1 MTQTVES
8 RIAALEARLLAAE
21 DRLAILDLLVQYG
34 PLVDSGASK
43 EAASLWVDGGG
54 YNFSGGFS
62 GGTRME
68 APAEL
73 ISMYESEGHKGLVA
87 TGVSHF
93 TGTPKITLNGDAA
106 EAVGYSFVILKE
118 DERWF
123 IWRGAIN
130 HWTLARTDAG
140 WRIVERLN
148 RTLDGS
154 DDSHATMRKV
164 LG

>member
-1 MTQTVES
+1 MTQTIES
-8 RIAALEARLLAAE
+8 RIAALEARLLHAE
-21 DRLAILDLLVQYG
+21 DRLAILDLLMQYG
-34 PLVDSGASK
+34 PLVDSGSSQ
-43 EAASLWVDGGG
+43 EATALWVDTGG

-62 GGTRME
+62 GGTRLE

-73 ISMYESEGHKGLVA
+73 IAMYDSEGHKDLVA

-93 TGTPKITLNGDAA
+93 TGTPKITLNGDEA

-118 DERWF
+118 GERWF

-130 HWTLARTDAG
+130 HWTLRRTDAG
-140 WRIVERLN
+140 WRIVERFN

-154 DDSHATMRKV
+154 EDSHATMLKV